1 MLARVYI
8 SLIRSFMSQIVQRNF
23 KMIECFL
30 LQKTVTFICCCFFLI
45 FANIHCRSH
54 LVFYLKFIIGCMHSN
69 EYQINV
75 FFFFYKH
82 NLWMIKMLNVG
93 FFFHEIFLLEDF
105 YAEYIL
111 CLDLR
116 RKKRFIV
123 NVSIN

>member
-1 MLARVYI
+1 
-8 SLIRSFMSQIVQRNF
+8 
-23 KMIECFL
+23 
-30 LQKTVTFICCCFFLI
+30 
-45 FANIHCRSH
+45 
-54 LVFYLKFIIGCMHSN
+54 
-69 EYQINV
+69 
-75 FFFFYKH
+75 
-82 NLWMIKMLNVG
+82 MIKMLNVG